1 MTVSPLT
8 SVMNRDV
15 IAVSLQ
21 TVGMKTFQVRATRAL
36 VTMCFSVLVC
46 LARLAFAPFATAQSP
61 DAHDWSDHAVFG
73 ADTAPEKS
81 LRVDTELVL
90 VPVMVTDAMNRPVT
104 GLDKQD
110 FALYQDDE
118 RQEIRYFATEDAP
131 ISVGLLLDISKSMSN
146 KFDTERAAVSEFF
159 KNANPQDDYLVITFS
174 DRPNILTEST
184 QSIDAIEA
192 NLASKAPDGN
202 TALLD
207 AISMGATRMRSA
219 QYRRR
224 TLLIISDGGDNHSR
238 HHLKEIKRLV
248 QDSDV
253 DVYALGIFDTA
264 PATFEELMGRRW
276 LSAIT
281 DATGGRTV
289 AVHSLAKVPDAA
301 GAVSREMRDHYV
313 LGYRPTNV
321 LPDGKRRKIKVQVSS
336 SANPGALHTYYKPGY
351 VPAEKAAGAPDHK

>member
-1 MTVSPLT
+1 
-8 SVMNRDV
+8 
-15 IAVSLQ
+15 
-21 TVGMKTFQVRATRAL
+21 MKTLWIPATKAL
-36 VTMCFSVLVC
+36 VSIGFFVLEC
-46 LARLAFAPFATAQSP
+46 LGILASGPFATAQSP
-61 DAHDWSDHAVFG
+61 WSDNAVPR
-73 ADTAPEKS
+73 ADTAPAKS
-81 LRVDTELVL
+81 LRVDAELVL

-110 FALYQDDE
+110 FSLYQDDV
-118 RQEIRYFATEDAP
+118 RQEIRYFSTEDAP
-131 ISVGLLLDISKSMSN
+131 ISVGLLLDLSKSMSN

-159 KNANPQDDYLVITFS
+159 KNANPQDNYLVIIFS
-174 DRPNILTEST
+174 DHPKILSEST

-192 NLASKAPDGN
+192 NLASRTPDGN

-219 QYRRR
+219 PYRRR
-224 TLLIISDGGDNHSR
+224 ALLIISDGGDNHSR

-264 PATFEELMGRRW
+264 PATFEEFMGRRW

-281 DATGGRTV
+281 GATGGRTV
-289 AVHSLAKVPDAA
+289 AVKSLSKVPGAA
-301 GAVSREMRDHYV
+301 AAVSREMRDQYV

-321 LPDGKRRKIKVQVSS
+321 LPDRKRRKIRVQVSS
-336 SANPGALHTYYKPGY
+336 SGGSKALHTYYKQGY
-351 VPAEKAAGAPDHK
+351 APADEPVRTVDQK